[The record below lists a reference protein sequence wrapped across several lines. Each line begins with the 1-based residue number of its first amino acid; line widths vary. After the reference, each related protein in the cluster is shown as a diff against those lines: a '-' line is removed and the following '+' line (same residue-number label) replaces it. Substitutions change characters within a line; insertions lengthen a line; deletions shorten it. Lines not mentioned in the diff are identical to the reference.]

1 MDDDDKD
8 EWLGG
13 TASDDTD
20 GIVLH
25 RFFDKHT
32 DKIGKELLSTSKP
45 VVEGD
50 TSGVTVTGK
59 RTWDN
64 LCTLLVDLGAPL
76 EAPKFTQ
83 LDSRQHG
90 DFLDLKARYE
100 GKSRASVEHFF
111 VPIRRKVSLSTL
123 D

>member
-59 RTWDN
+59 RTCDN

-76 EAPKFTQ
+76 EATLSP
-83 LDSRQHG
+83 SPEESGGWAMRNW
-90 DFLDLKARYE
+90 A
-100 GKSRASVEHFF
+100 GKCSGKILPS
-111 VPIRRKVSLSTL
+111 
-123 D
+123 